1 MAQNVEEM
9 VVKWSLDN
17 TNFNNG
23 VTAINRSMN
32 VLKSEFKATDT
43 NLKNFGSTTDQLKN
57 KQEYLNKTM
66 ELQAKKVETLKSA
79 YEKSRKETGEN
90 SNATENLAI
99 KVNNATSYYSNLE
112 KQLQDVNNQL
122 SSYNDTTE
130 TSNSKTTAIGTTM
143 TVLGDGAQA
152 LGQKIENITS
162 KIKDLGKTAI
172 ANYKEVKS
180 GTDEVIKATGATG
193 EAADDLKESFKD
205 IASNSTADFKLIGT
219 TLGEI
224 NTRFGFTGDA
234 AEDCTNKFIAFA
246 KITNSDAT
254 EAVKNVSRYMGD
266 ASIDSSEYSKVLDNL
281 AKAAQASGIS
291 VSNLTEN
298 LTKYGAPMRALG
310 FETEQNIALFS
321 SWEKAGVNTEIAFSG
336 MKKAISNWGAAGK
349 DSREEFKK
357 TLQEIKACPDIA
369 SATTKAIE
377 VFGAKAGPDLAD
389 AIKGG
394 RFEYEEMLN
403 AIQSSEGTI
412 SNTMSEMSDGSA
424 EYTKAQNA
432 MKVASAEF
440 GAEITS
446 TVAPMLKNSSEK
458 VKDLSS
464 WFRNLDDGTKNTVVT
479 IGLIATAI
487 GPALVV
493 LGVMASSIGKLVA
506 LYGLFKSSLLA
517 TRLGVIGLTV
527 AEKAKMVVDK
537 AAAIAQGAL
546 NAIMAM
552 NPVTLIIVGI
562 TALVALLVVLYN
574 KCEPFRN
581 FINQLWGSIKSVFSK
596 IVPFIK
602 SAFDKMVNVVKT
614 AINVIKVVI
623 MVIVEVVKGIVNLIL
638 LPWKFLWENCK
649 QYIFT
654 AFEAIRTFILAYVEW
669 WKGNWETFKTL
680 VFNIWNAIKDNI
692 ISVWETIKGAIQTAV
707 DFIKNNIITPL
718 KDFFSSVWESIK
730 SVVETVWNAIKGVI
744 DVVVDNIKAV
754 WSSVTGVFNSVCDA
768 ISGVWNSFTGTI
780 SSVWNS
786 IVSGVISAWD
796 SIKAPFSAVVDGIKS
811 VWEGIKSIFKLP
823 HFSIEGSFS
832 LDPPSIPHLNV
843 EWYAHGGI
851 LTQSTVF
858 GMNGKNAMVG
868 GEAGA
873 EAVLP
878 LSALWDNL
886 DRMLDNKL
894 NNGITKEGM
903 KLAFIE
909 AINETGLINMNVYL
923 DKQKV
928 GNTLDNW
935 SGNKSNLSRR
945 RSGM

>member
-122 SSYNDTTE
+122 SSYNDATE

-281 AKAAQASGIS
+281 AKASQASGIS
-291 VSNLTEN
+291 VANLTEN

-310 FETEQNIALFS
+310 FETEQTIALFS

-336 MKKAISNWGAAGK
+336 MKKAISNWSAAGK
-349 DSREEFKK
+349 DSRVEFQK
-357 TLQEIKACPDIA
+357 TLDEIKACPDIA

-377 VFGAKAGPDLAD
+377 VFGTKAGPDLAD

-394 RFEYEEMLN
+394 RFEYTEMVN
-403 AIQSSEGTI
+403 QIQNSKDTV
-412 SNTMSEMSDGSA
+412 SNTLGEMSDGSA

-479 IGLIATAI
+479 IGLLATSI

-552 NPVTLIIVGI
+552 NPVTLIIIGI
-562 TALVALLVVLYN
+562 TALVALLVVLYK

-649 QYIFT
+649 QYIFK

-707 DFIKNNIITPL
+707 DFIKDNIITPL

-730 SVVETVWNAIKGVI
+730 SVAETVWNAIKGVI

-754 WSSVTGVFNSVCDA
+754 WLSVIGVFNSVCDA

-843 EWYAHGGI
+843 EWYANGGI
-851 LTQSTVF
+851 LTQPTIF

-868 GEAGA
+868 GESGA

-886 DRMLDNKL
+886 DKLLDSKINQKNNQPIYFTVQNVMDSKVIGEATYKIVDNKF
-894 NNGITKEGM
+894 
-903 KLAFIE
+903 A
-909 AINETGLINMNVYL
+909 MNARG
-923 DKQKV
+923 D
-928 GNTLDNW
+928 
-935 SGNKSNLSRR
+935 R
-945 RSGM
+945 

>member
-281 AKAAQASGIS
+281 AKASQASGIS
-291 VSNLTEN
+291 VANLTEN

-310 FETEQNIALFS
+310 FETEQTIALFS

-336 MKKAISNWGAAGK
+336 MKKAISNWSAAGK
-349 DSREEFKK
+349 DSRVEFQK
-357 TLQEIKACPDIA
+357 TLDEIKACPDIA

-377 VFGAKAGPDLAD
+377 VFGTKAGPDLAD

-394 RFEYEEMLN
+394 RFEYTEMVN
-403 AIQSSEGTI
+403 QIQNSKDTV
-412 SNTMSEMSDGSA
+412 SNTLGEMSDGSA

-552 NPVTLIIVGI
+552 NPVTLIIIGI
-562 TALVALLVVLYN
+562 TALVALLVVLYK

-649 QYIFT
+649 QYIFK

-669 WKGNWETFKTL
+669 WKGNWKTFKTL

-707 DFIKNNIITPL
+707 DFIKDNIITPL

-730 SVVETVWNAIKGVI
+730 SVAETVWNAIKGVI

-754 WSSVTGVFNSVCDA
+754 WLSVIGVFNSVCDA

-843 EWYAHGGI
+843 EWYANGGI
-851 LTQSTVF
+851 LTQPTVF

-878 LSALWDNL
+878 LSTLWDNL
-886 DRMLDNKL
+886 DKLLDSKINQKNNQPIYFTVQNVMDSKVIGEATYKIVDNKF
-894 NNGITKEGM
+894 
-903 KLAFIE
+903 A
-909 AINETGLINMNVYL
+909 MNARG
-923 DKQKV
+923 D
-928 GNTLDNW
+928 
-935 SGNKSNLSRR
+935 R
-945 RSGM
+945 